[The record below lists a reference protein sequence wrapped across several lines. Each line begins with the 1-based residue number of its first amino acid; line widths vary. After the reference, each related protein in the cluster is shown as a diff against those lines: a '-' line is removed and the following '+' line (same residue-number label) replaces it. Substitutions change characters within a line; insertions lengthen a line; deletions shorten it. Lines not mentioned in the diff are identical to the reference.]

1 MAVLATHG
9 MPRQGVPYT
18 QDPMQPLRSPMSRPF
33 ALSGRFL
40 MAVVL
45 ALFSPLALAQN
56 AATPRPDPIAILDA
70 AKAASG
76 GSAWDSLRTQ
86 HSRVSISAAG
96 VKGTAERWADIGTGR
111 SLIKYSIGPV
121 SGAAGYDGTTAWSQ
135 DGSGQSRVE
144 SAAVARELAVNAAYR
159 DKLAFWFP
167 NRGAAQIA
175 FMDRVSDDG
184 AQFDVVRI
192 LPEGGRPFQFW
203 INSETHLIERLVER
217 EAQET
222 RTEYLMDMRD
232 VEGVKVPHRVR
243 ATRGDARQ
251 DEIITVEKLD
261 YNWPLA
267 GVVFAQPAAS
277 RPDFEIAG
285 GAATAEVP
293 IEVRDGRIFVTV
305 MLNGQGPYRMLFDTD
320 SGNIISP
327 RALAAIGVKPEGNF
341 GSAVVGEDKQEI
353 GIARIDRLELGG
365 VGIDGMLFTT
375 IDVADFM
382 SRVEGVDNVV
392 GVIGYELLK
401 RFPIKLDFQRSRAVF
416 YDPSRFT
423 YAGTGVGVPV
433 KVREHVAQ
441 VDGSI
446 DGINGVFAIDTS
458 GRGSLFLAAP
468 FVEGNGLIKR
478 FDATQ
483 TFVSGAGAD
492 GYQHALLARAKVLK
506 LGAVTFDKPIVAL
519 STQAAAAARA
529 DIAGSVGH
537 GILRQFNITFDYAN
551 GFLYFERNTNYGQP
565 DVFDRSG
572 MWIERSASGFEVV
585 ELIKDGPAA
594 KAGLAPGNVIVA
606 IDGKPWSAMGL
617 NVVRQD
623 FKAAPGTKVKV
634 KLGNGQERVITLRD
648 LI

>member
-1 MAVLATHG
+1 MALC
-9 MPRQGVPYT
+9 
-18 QDPMQPLRSPMSRPF
+18 SPF
-33 ALSGRFL
+33 A
-40 MAVVL
+40 
-45 ALFSPLALAQN
+45 PAQN
-56 AATPRPDPIAILDA
+56 AATPRPDPLAILDA

-86 HSRVSISAAG
+86 HSTVSIGTAG

-121 SGAAGYDGTTAWSQ
+121 SGAAGYDGKTAWSQ

-144 SAAVARELAVNAAYR
+144 SSVAARELAVNAAYR

-175 FMDRVSDDG
+175 FMDRVSDEG

-203 INSETHLIERLVER
+203 INSDTHLIERLVER

-243 ATRGDARQ
+243 ATRGDPRQ
-251 DEIITVEKLD
+251 DEIITVDKLD

-267 GVVFAQPAAS
+267 GVVFAQPAAT

-285 GAATAEVP
+285 GAPTAEVP
-293 IEVRDGRIFVTV
+293 IEVRDGHIFVTA
-305 MLNGQGPYRMLFDTD
+305 MLNGKGPYRMLFDTD
-320 SGNIISP
+320 RGNIISP
-327 RALAAIGVKPEGNF
+327 KVLAAIGVKPEGSF
-341 GSAVVGEDKQEI
+341 GSAVVGDDKQEI

-375 IDVADFM
+375 IDVAEFM
-382 SRVEGVDNVV
+382 SRVEGVENVA

-433 KVREHVAQ
+433 RVREHVAQ

-446 DGINGVFAIDTS
+446 DGIKGVFAIDTS
-458 GRGSLFLAAP
+458 GRGSLFLTAP
-468 FVEGNGLIKR
+468 FVEANGLVKR
-478 FDATQ
+478 FGATQ
-483 TFVSGAGAD
+483 TFVAGASSD
-492 GYQHALLARAKVLK
+492 GLQHALLGRASVLK

-519 STQAAAAARA
+519 STQAAIAANA
-529 DIAGSVGH
+529 DVAGSVGH

-565 DVFDRSG
+565 DVFDRAG
-572 MWIERSASGFEVV
+572 MWIERGASGFEVV
-585 ELIKDGPAA
+585 ELVKDGPAA

-606 IDGKPWSAMGL
+606 VDGKPWSALGL
-617 NVVRQD
+617 NAVRQD

>member
-1 MAVLATHG
+1 MSPLATRG
-9 MPRQGVPYT
+9 CPGWLSLT
-18 QDPMQPLRSPMSRPF
+18 QDPMLPLRSPMSFPV
-33 ALSGRFL
+33 ALYGRFL
-40 MAVVL
+40 MAFSL
-45 ALFSPLALAQN
+45 ALCSPFALAQN
-56 AATPRPDPIAILDA
+56 AATPRPDPVAILDA

-86 HSRVSISAAG
+86 HSKVSIGAAG
-96 VKGTAERWADIGTGR
+96 VRGSAERWADIGTGR
-111 SLIKYSIGPV
+111 SLIRYSIGPV
-121 SGAAGYDGTTAWSQ
+121 SGAAGFDGKTAWSQ

-144 SAAVARELAVNAAYR
+144 SSAAARELAVNAAYR

-175 FMDRVSDDG
+175 FMDRVSDEG

-192 LPEGGRPFQFW
+192 VPEGGRPFQFW

-217 EAQET
+217 EAQDT

-243 ATRGDARQ
+243 ATRGDPRQ

-267 GVVFAQPAAS
+267 GVVFAQPATS

-285 GAATAEVP
+285 GAPTAEVP
-293 IEVRDGRIFVTV
+293 IEVRDGHIFVTV

-320 SGNIISP
+320 RGNIISP
-327 RALAAIGVKPEGNF
+327 KALTAIGVTPQGSF

-375 IDVADFM
+375 IDVAGFM
-382 SRVEGVDNVV
+382 SRVEGVDNVA

-433 KVREHVAQ
+433 KVRDHVAQ
-441 VDGSI
+441 IDGSI

-458 GRGSLFLAAP
+458 GRGSLFLTAP
-468 FVEGNGLIKR
+468 FVDANGLVKR
-478 FDATQ
+478 FGATQ
-483 TFVSGAGAD
+483 SFVSGAGAD
-492 GYQHALLARAKVLK
+492 GYQHALLARASVLK
-506 LGAVTFDKPIVAL
+506 LGNVTFDKPIVAL
-519 STQAAAAARA
+519 STQGAAAANA

-551 GFLYFERNTNYGQP
+551 EFLYFERNTNYGQP

-572 MWIERSASGFEVV
+572 MWIERGASGFEVV

-606 IDGKPWSAMGL
+606 IDGKPWSALGL

>member
-1 MAVLATHG
+1 ML
-9 MPRQGVPYT
+9 
-18 QDPMQPLRSPMSRPF
+18 PLRSPASLSF
-33 ALSGRFL
+33 ASSSRFL
-40 MAVVL
+40 MAVVMALCSQL
-45 ALFSPLALAQN
+45 APAQN
-56 AATPRPDPIAILDA
+56 AATPRPDPLAILEA
-70 AKAASG
+70 AKDASG

-86 HSRVSISAAG
+86 HSTVSISAVG

-111 SLIKYSIGPV
+111 SLIKYNVGPV
-121 SGAAGYDGTTAWSQ
+121 SGAAGYDGKTAWSQ

-144 SAAVARELAVNAAYR
+144 SSAAARELAVNAAYR

-175 FMDRVSDDG
+175 FMDRVSDEG

-203 INSETHLIERLVER
+203 INSDTHLIERLVER

-243 ATRGDARQ
+243 ASRGDPRQ

-261 YNWPLA
+261 YNWPLS

-285 GAATAEVP
+285 GAPSAEVP
-293 IEVRDGRIFVTV
+293 IEVRDGHIFVTA
-305 MLNGQGPYRMLFDTD
+305 MLNGKGPYRMLFDTD
-320 SGNIISP
+320 RGNIISP
-327 RALAAIGVKPEGNF
+327 KVLAAIGVKPEGSF
-341 GSAVVGEDKQEI
+341 GSAVVGDDKQDI

-375 IDVADFM
+375 IDVAEFM
-382 SRVEGVDNVV
+382 SRVEGVENVA

-446 DGINGVFAIDTS
+446 DGIKGVFAIDTS
-458 GRGSLFLAAP
+458 GRGSLFLTAP
-468 FVEGNGLIKR
+468 FVEANGLVKR
-478 FDATQ
+478 FGATQ
-483 TFVSGAGAD
+483 TFVAGASAD
-492 GYQHALLARAKVLK
+492 GLQHALLGRANVLK
-506 LGAVTFDKPIVAL
+506 LGSVTFDKPIVAL
-519 STQAAAAARA
+519 STQAAIAANA
-529 DIAGSVGH
+529 DVAGSVGH

-565 DVFDRSG
+565 DVFDRAG
-572 MWIERSASGFEVV
+572 LWIERGASGFEVV
-585 ELIKDGPAA
+585 ELVKDGPAA

-606 IDGKPWSAMGL
+606 VDGKPWSALGL
-617 NVVRQD
+617 NAVRQD

>member
-1 MAVLATHG
+1 
-9 MPRQGVPYT
+9 
-18 QDPMQPLRSPMSRPF
+18 MSLPF

-40 MAVVL
+40 MAVVV
-45 ALFSPLALAQN
+45 ALCSPFALAQN
-56 AATPRPDPIAILDA
+56 VATPRPDPVAILDA
-70 AKAASG
+70 AKTASG

-86 HSRVSISAAG
+86 HSTVSIGTAG

-121 SGAAGYDGTTAWSQ
+121 SGAAGYDGKTAWSQ

-144 SAAVARELAVNAAYR
+144 SSDAARELAVNAAYR

-167 NRGAAQIA
+167 DRGAAQIA
-175 FMDRVSDDG
+175 FMDRVTDDG

-203 INSETHLIERLVER
+203 INSDTHLIERLVER

-222 RTEYLMDMRD
+222 RTEYLMDLRD
-232 VEGVKVPHRVR
+232 VEGVKVPYRVR
-243 ATRGDARQ
+243 ATRGDPRQ

-267 GVVFAQPAAS
+267 GVVFAQPASA
-277 RPDFEIAG
+277 RPDFELAG

-293 IEVRDGRIFVTV
+293 FEVRDGHIFVAV
-305 MLNGQGPYRMLFDTD
+305 MLNGKGPFRMLFDTD
-320 SGNIISP
+320 RGNIISP
-327 RALAAIGVKPEGNF
+327 AALALLGVKPQGNF
-341 GSAVVGEDKQEI
+341 GSAGAGEDKQEI
-353 GIARIDRLELGG
+353 GIARIDRFDLSG
-365 VGIDGMLFTT
+365 VGIDGMLFTA
-375 IDVADFM
+375 IDVAGFM

-401 RFPIKLDFQRSRAVF
+401 RFPVKLDFQRSRAVF

-446 DGINGVFAIDTS
+446 DGIKGVFAIDTS
-458 GRGSLFLAAP
+458 SRGSLFLTAP
-468 FVEGNGLIKR
+468 FVEGNGLVKR
-478 FDATQ
+478 FGATQ
-483 TFVSGAGAD
+483 TFVSGASAD
-492 GYQHALLARAKVLK
+492 GYQRALLARANVLK

-519 STQAAAAARA
+519 STQGGTAANAA
-529 DIAGSVGH
+529 IAGSVGH

-572 MWIERSASGFEVV
+572 MWIERGDAGFEVV

-606 IDGKPWSAMGL
+606 IDGKPWSALGL
-617 NVVRQD
+617 NAVRQD
-623 FKAAPGTKVKV
+623 FKADPGTKVKV